1 MRNHDVVDDSGID
14 RRGSRRELLKFVEN
28 DPEAQRELGATLH
41 PDEEAEALRF
51 VDANPDYFP
60 SDVNFANLR
69 EYLRARRLSFLAE
82 HLTQAWIHLK
92 AVGRA
97 VFPES
102 PAPSAEVSPTDIER
116 MGDQE
121 VVEQFQQLRAARLAR
136 QARAKKYLKESLV

>member
-1 MRNHDVVDDSGID
+1 MRNYDVVDDTGMD
-14 RRGSRRELLKFVEN
+14 RRGSRRDFLKFVEN

-60 SDVNFANLR
+60 SDVNFANMR

-82 HLTQAWIHLK
+82 NLTQAWIHLK

-97 VFPES
+97 VLSEL
-102 PAPSAEVSPTDIER
+102 PAPSGEVTATDIER

-121 VVEQFQQLRAARLAR
+121 VVQQFEQLRAARLAR
-136 QARAKKYLKESLV
+136 QERAKKYLKESLI